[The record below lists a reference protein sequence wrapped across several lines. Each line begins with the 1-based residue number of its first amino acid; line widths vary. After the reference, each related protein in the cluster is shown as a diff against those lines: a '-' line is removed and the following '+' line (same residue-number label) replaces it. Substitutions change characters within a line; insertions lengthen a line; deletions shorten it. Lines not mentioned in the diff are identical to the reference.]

1 MRIIAGDFKG
11 RKLVTPKNYDVRPT
25 GDKVKGSIFSMISS
39 YIYDAV
45 VIDLFAGTGNLGL
58 EALSRGARK
67 VYFVDKSNV
76 SLDIVK
82 ENIEKLGVEDLSN
95 VVNLT
100 FDRALD
106 NIDECADIIF
116 LDPPYNKGLIKL
128 SIENIISKDKLV
140 AEGIIVAEHS
150 IDEIVE
156 DLPLELNLLKEKT
169 YGDTIVSIYKK
180 STNVFNHG
188 GLNK

>member
-39 YIYDAV
+39 YICDAV
-45 VIDLFAGTGNLGL
+45 VIDLFSGTGNLGL
-58 EALSRGARK
+58 EALSRGASK
-67 VYFVDKSNV
+67 AYFIDKSKV

-82 ENIEKLGVEDLSN
+82 ENIQKLGVEDLSN
-95 VVNLT
+95 VINLT
-100 FDRALD
+100 FDKALD
-106 NIDECADIIF
+106 TIDECVDIIF

-128 SIENIISKDKLV
+128 SIENILSKNKLV

-156 DLPLELNLLKEKT
+156 DLPLQLNLLKEKT

-180 STNVFNHG
+180 SNHG
-188 GLNK
+188 YNTITED